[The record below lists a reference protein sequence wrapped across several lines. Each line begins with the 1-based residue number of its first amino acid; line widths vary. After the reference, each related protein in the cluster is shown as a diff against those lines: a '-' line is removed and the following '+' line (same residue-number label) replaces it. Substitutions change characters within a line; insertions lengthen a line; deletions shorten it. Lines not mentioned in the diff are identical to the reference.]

1 MEVLTRAA
9 SRAWVTG
16 LLAACLALPVS
27 SRAEQRTPTAEDDI
41 KAAFLFNFTKFIQ
54 WPAGGAPPDAFRIC
68 TVAEPAFNAAVE
80 RTLAGESA
88 GGRPIVRVSPAT
100 PEAARACQIL
110 FFGRIEQ
117 DRAGRWLDAVRGT
130 PVLVVGES
138 GAAWDRGA
146 HINFVL
152 DGNRVKFDVN
162 AGAASGTGLIIS
174 SKLLRVARKVS
185 RRSRS

>member
-1 MEVLTRAA
+1 MEILIRAA
-9 SRAWVTG
+9 SRAWVVG
-16 LLAACLALPVS
+16 LLAACVALPVT
-27 SRAEQRTPTAEDDI
+27 SRAEQRTLTAEDDI

-54 WPAGGAPPDAFRIC
+54 WPAGARPDGFRLC

-88 GGRPIVRVSPAT
+88 SGKPIVRVTPAT
-100 PEAARACQIL
+100 PEAARACHIL
-110 FFGRIEQ
+110 FLGRLEH
-117 DRAGRWLDAVRGT
+117 DRVGRWLNAVRGT
-130 PVLVVGES
+130 TVLVVGES

-152 DGNRVKFDVN
+152 DENRVKFDVN
-162 AGAASGTGLIIS
+162 EGAAADTGLVIS

-185 RRSRS
+185 RRSGS